1 APSGDGADLNTDPS
15 PLPVEAL
22 RRAGAE
28 AVIVVAL
35 FSDETIPLH
44 VVRVVTPPLETDP
57 EFQNGV

>member
-1 APSGDGADLNTDPS
+1 
-15 PLPVEAL
+15 L

-28 AVIVVAL
+28 AVIVVVL